1 MGKVGLDR
9 VNRTFR
15 NFALFTNASGI
26 NSKLLRNIEILD
38 PAFILT
44 GEHGLYLEADRGK
57 SFSLMEDDFSG
68 KPVYPI
74 YPDINEDLFD
84 KVEGVVID
92 IQDVGVRCFTF
103 IYNLKKIIEIASRKS
118 LKVVVLDRFNPIGR
132 SFGSVCEK
140 ESIVCPMGIPFLYPF
155 SIGKLA
161 RIFSK
166 PFSLNIEVIETE
178 GALTY
183 EEMEKFLS
191 NVSQNL
197 NSYQSVLLYPA
208 LVFLEGFQ
216 DVSVGRGTN
225 KPFRMVLSKENI
237 ASVLETFLKG
247 LGINGV
253 YFNKTISKPCFD
265 TLANERL
272 FGIEFFVYDKDDFDP
287 VLLGFNLFK
296 FFYERGYKL
305 SYDESGTP
313 FIELIYPHLLEAV
326 ESQSLFEFYNSENE
340 MGKAFLSKN
349 F

>member
-15 NFALFTNASGI
+15 NFALFTNTSGI

-140 ESIVCPMGIPFLYPF
+140 ESIVCPMGIPFL
-155 SIGKLA
+155 
-161 RIFSK
+161 
-166 PFSLNIEVIETE
+166 
-178 GALTY
+178 
-183 EEMEKFLS
+183 
-191 NVSQNL
+191 
-197 NSYQSVLLYPA
+197 
-208 LVFLEGFQ
+208 
-216 DVSVGRGTN
+216 
-225 KPFRMVLSKENI
+225 
-237 ASVLETFLKG
+237 
-247 LGINGV
+247 
-253 YFNKTISKPCFD
+253 
-265 TLANERL
+265 
-272 FGIEFFVYDKDDFDP
+272 
-287 VLLGFNLFK
+287 
-296 FFYERGYKL
+296 
-305 SYDESGTP
+305 
-313 FIELIYPHLLEAV
+313 
-326 ESQSLFEFYNSENE
+326 
-340 MGKAFLSKN
+340 
-349 F
+349 